1 MRMRCADKVHWDVRV
16 NENHER
22 VPAP

>member
-1 MRMRCADKVHWDVRV
+1 MRMRCTDKVHWDVRV